1 MERTARR
8 EQVLGCAVRVFS
20 QKGYHA
26 TTVSDIIEEAG
37 VARGTFYL
45 YFKSKR
51 AIFDELLDDYLQRIL
66 AQVTRVD
73 TGTGAEPP
81 LDQMKGNVERILG
94 VLLSSRAMS
103 RILLH
108 EAVGLDADFD
118 RKLEEFYS
126 RLVVLTEGSLRLGQV
141 MGLVTDCDVRVASLC
156 IIGSVKEVVDHM
168 LVAPDALP
176 ETSVLAEEVL
186 NLILGGLFVP
196 SARRRSGP
204 TPEELRRRP

>member
-1 MERTARR
+1 MERSARR

-51 AIFDELLDDYLQRIL
+51 AIFDELLDDFLRRIL
-66 AQVTRVD
+66 GQVRRVD
-73 TGTGAEPP
+73 LSAGSDHP
-81 LDQMKGNVERILG
+81 LDQMKGNVERVLE
-94 VLLSSRAMS
+94 VLLSSREMA

-118 RKLEEFYS
+118 RKLEEFYA
-126 RLVVLTEGSLRLGQV
+126 RLIALTEGSLRLGQA
-141 MGLVTDCDVRVASLC
+141 MGLVTGCDVRVAALC
-156 IIGSVKEVVDHM
+156 ILGSVKEVVNHM
-168 LVAPDALP
+168 LVAPEALP
-176 ETSVLAEEVL
+176 EKSVLAEEIL
-186 NLILGGLFVP
+186 NIILGGLFVEG
-196 SARRRSGP
+196 ARRRDAGA
-204 TPEELRRRP
+204 TNHT